1 MGMASV
7 PSGKRL
13 TLPRKISVNWALLKV
28 VTALVDETTATTSA
42 ADAPAARLSAIPTT
56 ANQLWRYMQVTYDPV
71 SPHEIDRDAE
81 DIHRAARPKSGLD
94 IDQRAR

>member
-13 TLPRKISVNWALLKV
+13 SLPRKISVNWALLKV

-42 ADAPAARLSAIPTT
+42 AEAPAARLSVMPTT
-56 ANQLWRYMQVTYDPV
+56 ANQLRRYMQVTYDPL
-71 SPHEIDRDAE
+71 SPHEIDRDTE
-81 DIHRAARPKSGLD
+81 DIQRAARLKSGLD
-94 IDQRAR
+94 ID